1 MKTYIGVLGPVRNR
15 GLRSGKLTILT
26 ALLLVLTV
34 SCTKVEPIPEPSPVA
49 VSSVKLNKTS
59 ATLSVGEI
67 LELTATITPDDATDK
82 SVKWTSSDTD
92 VATVTDGKVTA
103 VAAGSATITAQAG
116 NVKAECTI
124 TVSPVEV
131 TSISLNKTSATLS
144 VGEILELTAT
154 ITPDDATDKSVKWTS
169 SDTDVATVTDGK
181 VTAVAAGSATI
192 TAQAGNVKAEC
203 TITVSPV
210 EVTSISLNRTSATL
224 SVGEILE
231 LTATITPDDATDKTV
246 KWTSS
251 DTDVATVTDGK
262 VTAVATGSATIT
274 AYSNNGYSDTCRI
287 VVVSRPDAG
296 GSEGTGEVEW

>member
-34 SCTKVEPIPEPSPVA
+34 SCTKVEPIPEPSPRCCFI
-49 VSSVKLNKTS
+49 SKTQQDIRH
-59 ATLSVGEI
+59 AFRGEI

-82 SVKWTSSDTD
+82 TVKWTSSDTD

-144 VGEILELTAT
+144 VG
-154 ITPDDATDKSVKWTS
+154 K
-169 SDTDVATVTDGK
+169 
-181 VTAVAAGSATI
+181 
-192 TAQAGNVKAEC
+192 
-203 TITVSPV
+203 
-210 EVTSISLNRTSATL
+210 SLN
-224 SVGEILE
+224 
-231 LTATITPDDATDKTV
+231 
-246 KWTSS
+246 
-251 DTDVATVTDGK
+251 
-262 VTAVATGSATIT
+262 
-274 AYSNNGYSDTCRI
+274 
-287 VVVSRPDAG
+287 
-296 GSEGTGEVEW
+296 

>member
-1 MKTYIGVLGPVRNR
+1 M
-15 GLRSGKLTILT
+15 
-26 ALLLVLTV
+26 
-34 SCTKVEPIPEPSPVA
+34 
-49 VSSVKLNKTS
+49 
-59 ATLSVGEI
+59 
-67 LELTATITPDDATDK
+67 
-82 SVKWTSSDTD
+82 
-92 VATVTDGKVTA
+92 
-103 VAAGSATITAQAG
+103 
-116 NVKAECTI
+116 
-124 TVSPVEV
+124 
-131 TSISLNKTSATLS
+131 
-144 VGEILELTAT
+144 GEILELTAT